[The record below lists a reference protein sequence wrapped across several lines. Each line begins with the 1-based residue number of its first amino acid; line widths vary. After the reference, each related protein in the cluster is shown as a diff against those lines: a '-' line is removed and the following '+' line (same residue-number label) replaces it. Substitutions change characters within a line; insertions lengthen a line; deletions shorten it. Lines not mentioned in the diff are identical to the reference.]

1 MVFEK
6 FLGSLDADAPPEK
19 TDKELKALWWDAKGN
34 WDKAHRIIMVMNN
47 TTASWV
53 HAYLHRKE
61 GDLSNASFWYTNA
74 GRKMPEISLEDEW
87 SEIVKV
93 ILDNEVRIENHFI

>member
-6 FLGSLDADAPPEK
+6 FLASLESETPPEK
-19 TDKELKALWWDAKGN
+19 IDRELKALWWDAKGN
-34 WDKAHRIIMVMNN
+34 WGKAHRIIQVMNN

-61 GDLSNASFWYTNA
+61 GDLSNASFWYTSA
-74 GRKMPEISLEDEW
+74 GRKMPEIALEDEW
-87 SEIVKV
+87 KEIVKA